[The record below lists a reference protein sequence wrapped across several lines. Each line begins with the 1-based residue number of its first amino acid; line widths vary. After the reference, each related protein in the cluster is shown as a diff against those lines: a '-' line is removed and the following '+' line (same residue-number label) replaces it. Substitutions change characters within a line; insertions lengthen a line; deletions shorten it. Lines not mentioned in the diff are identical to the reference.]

1 MNQQASISEI
11 QITPVK
17 PKDGLIAFASFVL
30 DGKYYVG
37 SVAIFTRLERSGYRL
52 VYPSKKLGEK
62 NLNLFY
68 PINNFIGKFI
78 EDAVIEKVNEL
89 FNDSLN
95 ENYEQLSRWSSREE
109 AR

>member
-11 QITPVK
+11 QISPVK

-37 SVAIFTRLERSGYRL
+37 SVAVFTRLGQSGYRL
-52 VYPSKKLGEK
+52 VYPAKKLGDK

-68 PINNFIGKFI
+68 PINQFVGKFI
-78 EDAVIEKVNEL
+78 EDAISEKVDGL
-89 FNDSLN
+89 FNKSFDQFH
-95 ENYEQLSRWSSREE
+95 E
-109 AR
+109 